1 MKGSAHLVLKQQ
13 CDRFELKILKSKG
26 CDDLFVCPDSPS
38 SEKALGW

>member
-26 CDDLFVCPDSPS
+26 SHVQFVCPDSPS
-38 SEKALGW
+38 GEKALGW